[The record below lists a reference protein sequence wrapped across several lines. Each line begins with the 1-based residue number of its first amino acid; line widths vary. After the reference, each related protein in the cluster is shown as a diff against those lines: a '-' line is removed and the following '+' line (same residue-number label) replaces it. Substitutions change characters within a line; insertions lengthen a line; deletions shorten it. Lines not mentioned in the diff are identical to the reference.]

1 MTVINGHTLSSAE
14 LSVLDAVQDYMRKY
28 GGDRFASPN
37 TSPAGDGRWVQVLEI
52 FPRYPDGGSK
62 GGSRSNADRQTVR
75 RLHRLGVLKA
85 CEIAYYGDCVKLV
98 PFRQVDVVI
107 AEVSGGVR
115 QPNGGKEE

>member
-62 GGSRSNADRQTVR
+62 GGSRSNAHRQTVR
-75 RLHRLGVLKA
+75 RLHVLGVLKA
-85 CEIAYYGDCVKLV
+85 CEIAYYGDCVKLAPIERIDTV
-98 PFRQVDVVI
+98 T
-107 AEVSGGVR
+107 AEASGGTNHGRVR
-115 QPNGGKEE
+115 R